1 MKKFL
6 LTATMLV
13 AFTALSKAQQER
25 VGINTSTP
33 AATLDVVA
41 STTDTSRPDALLVP
55 RMSRAQLL
63 AKDAAYAD
71 GNATAASAQN
81 GALVFVNLVD
91 GTATTKTANVTA
103 TGFYYYDGTN
113 GNNVWR
119 PLGGGSATPIP
130 TWRSDA
136 SANVAILATDANN
149 FVRLTGGSVNTA
161 ITLPAPNSTMIG
173 KVFTVLEVTGAAAP
187 AITTAGGT
195 YKGNN
200 VPNINPFGGYQ
211 FVTDGTDWFNTGSN

>member
-13 AFTALSKAQQER
+13 AFTALSKAQQGR
-25 VGINTSTP
+25 VGINTTTP
-33 AATLDVVA
+33 ATTLDVVA
-41 STTDTSRPDALLVP
+41 STDATRPDALLVP
-55 RMSRAQLL
+55 RLSRADLE
-63 AKDAAYAD
+63 ARTGAYAN

-81 GALVFVNLVD
+81 GALVFVNALG
-91 GTATTKTANVTA
+91 GTGTGKTVNVTA

-113 GNNVWR
+113 GNNVWKA
-119 PLGGGSATPIP
+119 LGGGGAVALP
-130 TWRSDA
+130 TWRSDNA
-136 SANVAILATDANN
+136 ANVAILESDANN
-149 FVRLTGGSVNTA
+149 FVRLIGGLATTVV
-161 ITLPAPNSTMIG
+161 TLPAPTPAMIG
-173 KVFTVLEVTGAAAP
+173 KVFTVLEVTGAGAP
-187 AITTAGGT
+187 AIQTAGGT